1 MMKIQTGKIQKL
13 TLKCTCSEFKTQNIT
28 EIKKKLLN
36 VTHLFDEP
44 LAELPT
50 PELSRQTSV
59 AL

>member
-50 PELSRQTSV
+50 PE
-59 AL
+59 